1 MSASCTIKAM
11 NSLPF
16 PDAAAQASGAFHPD
30 LTVACVIQK
39 EGRFLLV
46 EERVRGALVL
56 NQPAGHV
63 EAGETLAEAALRE
76 TLEETGWTAR
86 LTGFIGLYQWQAP
99 DGIHFLRVA
108 FAAEAVA
115 HDPQRTLDAGIERTV
130 WLSADALRAEPER
143 LRSPLV
149 LRAVDD
155 ALRAPPLPLER
166 VQAL

>member
-1 MSASCTIKAM
+1 M

-16 PDAAAQASGAFHPD
+16 QHTAEQASSAFHPD
-30 LTVACVIQK
+30 LTVACVIHK

-63 EAGETLAEAALRE
+63 EAGESLAEAALRE
-76 TLEETGWTAR
+76 TLEETGWTVR

-99 DGIHFLRVA
+99 DDIHFLRVA
-108 FAAEAVA
+108 FAAEAVS
-115 HDPQRTLDAGIERTV
+115 HDPQRPLDHGIERTL
-130 WLSADALRAEPER
+130 WLGEQALRAEPDR

-149 LRAVDD
+149 LRAVED
-155 ALRAPPLPLER
+155 ALRGPPMPLER